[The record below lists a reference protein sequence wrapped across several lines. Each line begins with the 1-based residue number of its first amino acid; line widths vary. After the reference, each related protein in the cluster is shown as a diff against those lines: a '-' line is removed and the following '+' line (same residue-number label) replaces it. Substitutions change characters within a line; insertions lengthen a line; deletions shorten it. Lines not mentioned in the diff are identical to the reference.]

1 MCPHFLLSCERALRR
16 FLVAIA
22 CLSTVSSS
30 QAELTTARLWNE
42 HLLHAISIDTARPT
56 VHARNLFTLS
66 TSMYDAWA
74 AFDPTADQ
82 YLHREKVLG
91 LADVSAARS
100 EAISYA
106 AFRILQ
112 HRFVTGPAG
121 VGPGR
126 NETDLD
132 TRSQMLDLGYNPDFT
147 STIGDSPAALG
158 NRIAQSVIAHF
169 MADGANEAGNYA
181 NPPGEFLPVNP
192 PLTFDNSGT
201 QASDPNRWQPLHF
214 VGGRIDQFGRPIN
227 EGTQRSLTPF
237 WGEVTPFAMTAADRS
252 ANGVY
257 HDQGPPSQLG
267 SAFTDAAFKQDAL
280 EMIRYS
286 SQLDPREAVMIDISP
301 ASRGNSPLG
310 SYDQFGYSV
319 NPATGQPYAPQVVNR
334 ADFARVMAEF
344 WADGPSST
352 APPGHWNELR
362 NYVTDR
368 MESLGIPKRF
378 EGVGPVMSDLEWDI
392 KSMFAL
398 NGGLHD
404 AAIAAWNH
412 KGVYDTSRPITFI
425 RYMGQRGQSSDSN
438 GPAYDPDGLPLEPGL
453 IEIITAESA
462 APGERHAHLASSIG
476 KVAVRAWQGAVQG
489 TAPFDDPSE
498 ISGVDWQLAENW
510 MPYQLSGFV
519 TPPFPGYVSGHS
531 TYSRTG
537 AEILTLMMGSP
548 YFPGGLGEF
557 SVPMGSGLDFEYGPT
572 TPIDLQWATYFDA
585 ADQAA
590 LSRIWGGIH
599 PPGDDIPGRMIGHV
613 VGPSA
618 WALSQKYFA
627 GQAVP
632 EPGGCAL
639 LTIVLAGAGCARR
652 LRESKS

>member
-1 MCPHFLLSCERALRR
+1 MCPFFFPCNERILCRALA
-16 FLVAIA
+16 VIA
-22 CLSTVSSS
+22 CLYAAGVAR
-30 QAELTTARLWNE
+30 AELTTARLWNE

-74 AFDPTADQ
+74 AFDPTANQ
-82 YLHREKVLG
+82 YLHHEKVSA
-91 LADVSAARS
+91 LADVSAARN

-106 AFRILQ
+106 AFNILR
-112 HRFVTGPAG
+112 HRFVSGPAG

-126 NETDLD
+126 SETELD
-132 TRSQMLDLGYNPDFT
+132 IRSQMLDLGYNPDFT
-147 STIGDSPAALG
+147 STVGDSPAALG
-158 NRIAQSVIAHF
+158 NRVAQSVIAHF
-169 MADGANEAGNYA
+169 MADGANEAGKYA
-181 NPPGEFLPVNP
+181 SPAGEFLPVNP
-192 PLTFDNSGT
+192 PLTFENPGT
-201 QASDPNRWQPLHF
+201 PATDPNRWQPLHF
-214 VGGRIDQFGRPIN
+214 LGGRIDQFGRPIN
-227 EGTQRSLTPF
+227 EATQKSLTPF
-237 WGEVTPFAMTAADRS
+237 WGAVTPFAMTAADRS

-257 HDQGPPSQLG
+257 HDQGAPNQLG
-267 SAFTDAAFKQDAL
+267 SPTSDAAFKQGAVA
-280 EMIRYS
+280 MIRYS
-286 SQLDPREAVMIDISP
+286 SQLDPRDGVLIDISP
-301 ASRGNSPLG
+301 ASLGNSPLG
-310 SYDQFGYSV
+310 SYDQNGYSV
-319 NPATGQPYAPQVVNR
+319 NPATGQPYAPQVVKR

-378 EGVGPVMSDLEWDI
+378 EGVGPVASDLEWDI

-425 RYMGQRGQSSDSN
+425 RYMGQRGQSSDPS
-438 GPAYDPDGLPLEPGL
+438 GPAYDPAGLPLELGL
-453 IEIITAESA
+453 IEVITAESS
-462 APGERHAHLASSIG
+462 APGGRHEQLAGSVG
-476 KVAVRAWQGAVQG
+476 KIAVRAWQGAVQG

-537 AEILTLMMGSP
+537 AEILTLLTGTP
-548 YFPGGLGEF
+548 YFPGGLGE
-557 SVPMGSGLDFEYGPT
+557 SSIPMGSGLDFEYGPT
-572 TPIDLQWATYFDA
+572 TPISLQWATYFDA

-599 PPGDDIPGRMIGHV
+599 PPGDDIPGRMIGHA

-618 WALSQKYFA
+618 WRLAQKYFA

-632 EPGGCAL
+632 EPASCVL
-639 LTIVLAGAGCARR
+639 MTIALAGAGCARR
-652 LRESKS
+652 LAESRG